1 MADRT
6 CPKCKLIFQY
16 PSFLKKHLQTSVRCC
31 ISDEDI
37 DKFFNPDKYKLL
49 CSKCNKKFTRPES
62 LIRHNNE
69 SKCSRNNT
77 IPQTNIETQNNTINN
92 IQNQTNNNIT
102 HNTIIQQTI
111 QTIQHINPFGF
122 EDVRTIPISEMKL
135 ILTSGEN
142 AGIHIIKA
150 IYSKLE
156 NKNFYKPNMSRPEI
170 AFLNED
176 FNLTIYKTRDFA
188 DALFDRCIVLL
199 HHILYICKSEI
210 TLNNIKTIYDNIEH
224 IENTIRTEI
233 YDKKLQTIIES
244 EVRNNNLETKNKIS
258 KYIKDIKDIPNVHNN
273 AKTKI
278 KNVRELSKNSN
289 DEYKITF
296 GDKEFNDKIGDPKL
310 ALGLSY
316 EDIQL
321 DMAIKR
327 FEETIFYKYWMDR
340 INIEQSFIET
350 YDNGNAHIGDIIN
363 LKKRKNN
370 IEQMLDIINM
380 RHDKRGPG
388 EYIDLNVGDRYTINY
403 TANESQI

>member
-1 MADRT
+1 
-6 CPKCKLIFQY
+6 
-16 PSFLKKHLQTSVRCC
+16 
-31 ISDEDI
+31 
-37 DKFFNPDKYKLL
+37 
-49 CSKCNKKFTRPES
+49 
-62 LIRHNNE
+62 
-69 SKCSRNNT
+69 
-77 IPQTNIETQNNTINN
+77 
-92 IQNQTNNNIT
+92 
-102 HNTIIQQTI
+102 
-111 QTIQHINPFGF
+111 
-122 EDVRTIPISEMKL
+122 
-135 ILTSGEN
+135 
-142 AGIHIIKA
+142 
-150 IYSKLE
+150 
-156 NKNFYKPNMSRPEI
+156 MSRPEI
-170 AFLNED
+170 AFLNAD
-176 FNLTIYKTRDFA
+176 FNLTIYKSRDFA

-258 KYIKDIKDIPNVHNN
+258 KYIKDIKDIPNVYNN
-273 AKTKI
+273 AKIKI
-278 KNVRELSKNSN
+278 KNVRELYKNSN

-370 IEQMLDIINM
+370 IEQMLDIIKM

-403 TANESQI
+403 TANESQL

>member
-1 MADRT
+1 M
-6 CPKCKLIFQY
+6 IFQY
-16 PSFLKKHLQTSVRCC
+16 PSFLKRHLQSSVRCC
-31 ISDEDI
+31 ISEEDI

-49 CSKCNKKFTRPES
+49 CSKCNKTFTRPES

-77 IPQTNIETQNNTINN
+77 IQQTNIETQNNTINN

-170 AFLNED
+170 AFLNAD
-176 FNLTIYKTRDFA
+176 FNLTIYKSRDFA

-224 IENTIRTEI
+224 IESTIRTEI

-273 AKTKI
+273 AKIKI

-340 INIEQSFIET
+340 INIEQYFIET

-363 LKKRKNN
+363 LKHRKNN
-370 IEQMLDIINM
+370 IEQMLDIIKM

-403 TANESQI
+403 TSNESQL